1 MLLVKVLKQRAK
13 FPRWIQS
20 SPNTPASTSKRLPD
34 GRVPTTADIKA
45 NPSLAH
51 TPNYT
56 NATAIQEAGA
66 AFDSWMGVDHATL
79 KALAANIFQ
88 AHKAAVEHGILDFSE
103 AGYLRYKLGIDAN
116 IVDQV
121 SSMGENHD
129 SWYYDTGYFSAT
141 NWVTID
147 KGLSSLPR
155 AFEPLVS
162 KKTMFNT
169 TVQELSYNNITDKV
183 SVKYRSTP
191 LSKTAKSIDFDY
203 VITAVPF
210 SKVRLWR
217 LPQYSSLLSRAIKTL
232 NYQQS
237 CKIALH
243 YKTRFWEHLDKPI
256 LGGCGSTDIPGVG
269 SICYPS
275 YKINSTGPGVLLA
288 SYISG
293 TLART
298 TGSMK
303 EEDHVALIQRAMVEV
318 HGNIAAEQWT
328 GKYDRHCWENDEFQ
342 SGAWCS
348 PNAGQQALYLPAYF
362 KTEMKTIFVG
372 EHTSYTHAWIWSAL
386 ESGVRGTTQLLLDM
400 GLVDEAKAVTEEW
413 MARWIKL

>member
-1 MLLVKVLKQRAK
+1 MQCAK

-56 NATAIQEAGA
+56 NATAVKEAGA
-66 AFDSWMGVDHATL
+66 AFDSWMGVDQATL

-169 TVQELSYNNITDKV
+169 AVQELSYNNITDKV

-217 LPQYSSLLSRAIKTL
+217 LPQYSSLLSRALKTL
-232 NYQQS
+232 N
-237 CKIALH
+237 
-243 YKTRFWEHLDKPI
+243 
-256 LGGCGSTDIPGVG
+256 
-269 SICYPS
+269 ICYPS

-298 TGSMK
+298 AGSMK

-400 GLVDEAKAVTEEW
+400 GLVDEAKAVTQEW